1 MNHPFQPPVD
11 NEAMRPFGHRAHI
24 MKDQLYWLPQGHVFT
39 TPCVSVTISQRFYV
53 MITMSI
59 SGDAFGLQC
68 EDFDGRVKAVVIA
81 PGSPRHVHAPD
92 TRLISFHIN
101 PRHPEFAVFRA
112 LVRKGPLEL
121 EPSSYAHLVNDMEAA
136 YHGQLDAEAATI
148 LHNEV
153 ATITSAL
160 MPVQKPLDP
169 RIETVLRIV
178 DEENGQISLED
189 LSDRVGLSYHW
200 MSRLFADAV
209 GLPLRTYCL
218 WRKVQGASQVLLQM
232 PALVEQVRRTG
243 HLGGT
248 GAQGV
253 SLTTLAH
260 EAGFSDSA
268 HLAHTMGELC
278 GGPLSH
284 FLFSGDV
291 RLHLPEVAGNT
302 GGT

>member
-1 MNHPFQPPVD
+1 MMIQQSKSEKLD
-11 NEAMRPFGHRAHI
+11 EAVRPFGHRAHI
-24 MKDQLYWLPQGHVFT
+24 MKDQLYWLPHGHIFT

-53 MITMSI
+53 MIAMSI
-59 SGDAFGLQC
+59 DGRAFALQC
-68 EDFDGRVKAVVIA
+68 EDFNNSIDAVVIA

-92 TRLISFHIN
+92 NRLISFHVN
-101 PRHPEFAVFRA
+101 PLHPEFAAFRS
-112 LVRKGPLEL
+112 LLRKGPLVL
-121 EPSSYAHLVNDMEAA
+121 NHKAYAHRIDDMMAA
-136 YHGQLDAEAATI
+136 YRGELDVEAATS

-153 ATITSAL
+153 VNITSAL
-160 MPVQKPLDP
+160 MPTKKPLDP

-189 LSDRVGLSYHW
+189 LSERVHLSYHW
-200 MSRLFADAV
+200 MSRLFADGV
-209 GLPLRTYCL
+209 GLPLRSYCL

-232 PALVEQVRRTG
+232 PLLRELVQRDG
-243 HLGGT
+243 HLG
-248 GAQGV
+248 AVQGETATL

-260 EAGFSDSA
+260 AAGFSDSA

-291 RLHLPEVAGNT
+291 RLHLK
-302 GGT
+302 

>member
-1 MNHPFQPPVD
+1 MNHPFQPQD
-11 NEAMRPFGHRAHI
+11 QNEAVRPFGHRAHI

-68 EDFDGRVKAVVIA
+68 EDFNGRVNAVVIA

-92 TRLISFHIN
+92 TRLVSFHIN
-101 PRHPEFAVFRA
+101 PLHPCFAAFRS

-121 EPSSYAHLVNDMEAA
+121 NRDAYAHLANDMEAA
-136 YHGQLDAEAATI
+136 YQGQLDANAATA

-153 ATITSAL
+153 AAITSSL
-160 MPVQKPLDP
+160 MPAQKPQDP
-169 RIETVLRIV
+169 RIDTVLRIV
-178 DEENGQISLED
+178 DEENGQISLEE
-189 LSDRVGLSYHW
+189 LSERTNLSYHW
-200 MSRLFADAV
+200 MSRLFADGV

-232 PALVEQVRRTG
+232 PALVEVVRQTG
-243 HLGGT
+243 HLGGAGT
-248 GAQGV
+248 QGI

-291 RLHLPEVAGNT
+291 RLHLPEVVG
-302 GGT
+302 